1 MKLMGVR
8 VLLAAGERIRVLR
21 EQKGMTIEVLADLLD
36 IPLECMWEIERG
48 ERGLTKVTIQEV
60 ATLLGVP
67 SSHFY
72 EPRSVP
78 AEFRKED
85 KGVNNESVGKRLRQF
100 RTSKGITLSVLSKK
114 SGVSLAHLSEI
125 ERGRSAASLKTLEK
139 LSVAL
144 GVSVSHFI
152 RSEEEESSLGNKLR
166 RLREKVGL
174 TQKELAQRIGISHG
188 LVGQIETGRTQPSI
202 ATLNSLAQAL
212 GVSACYFLLEGEE
225 SLGEIPDGLAPELQS
240 LLQRPVLRAVLISL
254 NSWND
259 KQLKSFLHW
268 IDAMDSDREN
278 VN

>member
-144 GVSVSHFI
+144 GVSVSHFL

-188 LVGQIETGRTQPSI
+188 LIGQIETGRTQPSI

-212 GVSACYFLLEGEE
+212 GVSACYFLLEGED